1 MNINI
6 TLIWRQR
13 KKCFNMAA
21 AVQEVSSRHCLRD
34 WSGAKH
40 DEEVRI
46 LIHILP
52 DGNISLR
59 NIYYLTGYAG
69 SIDDPVYHV

>member
-40 DEEVRI
+40 DEEGVDINTHLARWKHFSQRHLLFDRI
-46 LIHILP
+46 H
-52 DGNISLR
+52 
-59 NIYYLTGYAG
+59 
-69 SIDDPVYHV
+69 